1 MQDDQPSH
9 EEPQISSY
17 TAAADRECSYVH
29 TVVNSLCTRLVC
41 WWWCSMYYILNCVYI
56 YMYSSQL
63 QVCKYIYIVGTTY
76 RAQQWPQNMRTH
88 VARHALLP
96 HPSFSVDLVY
106 IHTDDVYC
114 IILMYYIKVY
124 ICIYICSQQY
134 LIVRQSPILPPQ
146 KNLFT

>member
-1 MQDDQPSH
+1 MINLLMRSLKYPHTRRRRIASARTSTPSSTASA
-9 EEPQISSY
+9 PVVVVPLSGLLVVVQYVLY
-17 TAAADRECSYVH
+17 TELCIYICIRRSCRYV
-29 TVVNSLCTRLVC
+29 S
-41 WWWCSMYYILNCVYI
+41 I
-56 YMYSSQL
+56 
-63 QVCKYIYIVGTTY
+63 YIYIVGTTY

-124 ICIYICSQQY
+124 IFIYVASSI
-134 LIVRQSPILPPQ
+134 
-146 KNLFT
+146 